1 MATTAQV
8 VDGLPPSHQQA
19 LSILQRSESTTSTD
33 VEKGQLQQEVL
44 NMLSNKTTAN
54 DVGKIMA
61 HAALDV
67 DRAFDSVQLILSL
80 SENPAFLALFPH
92 TLLIWGQI
100 RQALPI
106 WGQMR
111 QVSE

>member
-1 MATTAQV
+1 MATTTL
-8 VDGLPPSHQQA
+8 VDLLPSYRQA
-19 LSILQRSESTTSTD
+19 LSILQRSEATPSTD
-33 VEKGQLQQEVL
+33 HEKTQYRQEVL
-44 NMLSNKTTAN
+44 NILTNSTTAN
-54 DVGKIMA
+54 NFGKIMA
-61 HAALDV
+61 QAALDV